1 MKKIL
6 RRIIRS
12 IMGFFDKTVA
22 KEAERVFD
30 FDSQVLGGESNKG
43 GERLKINS
51 ISNVLRFSCK
61 ALYP

>member
-1 MKKIL
+1 
-6 RRIIRS
+6 
-12 IMGFFDKTVA
+12 MGFFDKTVA